1 MPPLKAGSLPQL
13 SPSRLEMLSPTR
25 HLTSVGRQN
34 ATSCSKDPP
43 IEPLQLLE
51 VQLGAILT
59 NVSIM
64 GPGNTIRH
72 RDRIYGERFARLA
85 TQELADQLKSLS
97 GEERRAAI
105 AAIENKIEQ
114 LKRDADEV
122 IIFIAIVTT

>member
-1 MPPLKAGSLPQL
+1 MN
-13 SPSRLEMLSPTR
+13 LEMLSPTR
-25 HLTSVGRQN
+25 HLLTSVGRQN
-34 ATSCSKDPP
+34 ATSGSKDPP
-43 IEPLQLLE
+43 IKPLQLYE
-51 VQLGAILT
+51 KQLSAVLT

-64 GPGNTIRH
+64 ARAPQAGHTLAIR
-72 RDRIYGERFARLA
+72 DSDPEIGERFAKLA
-85 TQELADQLKSLS
+85 TQELADQLESLS

>member
-1 MPPLKAGSLPQL
+1 
-13 SPSRLEMLSPTR
+13 MLSPTR

-43 IEPLQLLE
+43 IEPLQLYE
-51 VQLGAILT
+51 GQLSAVLT

-64 GPGNTIRH
+64 GPGHTIRH
-72 RDRIYGERFARLA
+72 RDRDFGERFARLA

-122 IIFIAIVTT
+122 VIIIAIVIIIIG